1 MSMEYIKPSITV
13 YDSVAIEKIRALANS
28 CATNCTNYGCGGSSN
43 TQCGPT
49 TTYCA
54 NKSSTR

>member
-1 MSMEYIKPSITV
+1 MAYQKPHVTI
-13 YDSVAIEKIRALANS
+13 YDSVALAKIRALANS

-49 TTYCA
+49 TTFCA
-54 NKSSTR
+54 NKSNTR

>member
-1 MSMEYIKPSITV
+1 MQYVKPNITI
-13 YDSVAIEKIRALANS
+13 YDAAAIERIRALANS

-54 NKSSTR
+54 NKSNVR